1 MYNATITLPQ
11 KNRFLYQIRFMAASP
26 SGSFTIEGLQTMVV
40 SFSDS
45 DVLPRRVTST
55 KTMINPRRKKP
66 ATLNTFISTSRI
78 RSM

>member
-11 KNRFLYQIRFMAASP
+11 KNRFLYHILFIAASP
-26 SGSFTIEGLQTMVV
+26 SGSLTIEGLQTMVV

-45 DVLPRRVTST
+45 DLLPSKVART

-78 RSM
+78 LST